1 MPNPSLATIYV
12 ALLNEGT
19 DVWRP
24 VQALRRANGVFEIVS
39 RNDDPESEYWQF
51 SPGSLV
57 RCIERDLAHGPSL
70 VAVEMIAPTTPK
82 LVR

>member
-1 MPNPSLATIYV
+1 MPNPALATIYV

-19 DVWRP
+19 DVWRS

-39 RNDDPESEYWQF
+39 RNDDPESEHWQF
-51 SPGSLV
+51 SCGSLV
-57 RCIERDLAHGPSL
+57 RCAERNLAHGVAL
-70 VAVEMIAPTTPK
+70 VAVEALAPTTPK